1 MSFMIKLEG
10 NNTMIK
16 FKQFI
21 ELYDN
26 WNGRTRVNDDN
37 LETIVEDFTVS
48 IADRTDLFDKEV
60 VAFGFYDSVLTIR
73 IR

>member
-1 MSFMIKLEG
+1 
-10 NNTMIK
+10 MIK

-26 WNGRTRVNDDN
+26 WNGRTRVNDDR
-37 LETIVEDFTVS
+37 LETIAEDFTIS
-48 IADRTDLFDKEV
+48 IAERTDLFDKDV
-60 VAFGFYDSVLTIR
+60 FAFGFYDSVLTIR